1 MQERGGLD
9 GADARKE
16 LEEFEEI
23 LLARLAAVG
32 LPSDV
37 LADVAQ
43 RGLVLASVPASVAEL
58 DEAALARGAYVS
70 KLIAAAAVGL
80 FDAALNYLWD
90 ATVGELRRRVAAY
103 DLAYFFEVA
112 VSSPERRKHLSRVE
126 DLTRIDDI
134 DLLRAAR
141 QLGLITHDAHLR
153 LDHVRVMRNQAS
165 AAHPSVTT
173 VTGSDLAQ
181 WLALA
186 IRDVVA
192 APVDPVTARVGTL
205 LADMRDHPLSIA
217 ERDAAA
223 AFFHALPQDRVDA
236 LAAGLLGVYV
246 DQAASQRSRDNVLTL
261 WPALWPCVSEPRRHE
276 LGTKYTRLS
285 AEHPERAVAARVIL
299 DCVDSAAYL
308 PTSMRAAEIDTALD
322 ALLAAARAGT
332 DASAAG
338 RALRHLVSGGDDVPQ
353 QVIDRYTAALV
364 ELYVNGDDG
373 LAAELLAALTPEQ
386 AGRALRAVASPP
398 VAAALNQPR
407 AQERW
412 TRLLHDLEP
421 RLGSHRNQALL
432 QAIRSHPGSPAT
444 LAADPHIARLL
455 APRHRAK
462 HGAAAL

>member
-1 MQERGGLD
+1 MQQRVGLD

-16 LEEFEEI
+16 LEEFEAI

-32 LPSDV
+32 LPNDV

-43 RGLVLASVPASVAEL
+43 RGLLLESVPESVAEL
-58 DEAALARGAYVS
+58 DAAALARGAYVS

-112 VSSPERRKHLSRVE
+112 VSSPERRRRFTVAD
-126 DLTRIDDI
+126 DLRWIDDI

-141 QLGLITHDAHLR
+141 QVGLITHDAHLR

-165 AAHPSVTT
+165 AAHPSVAT
-173 VTGSDLAQ
+173 VTGADLAQ
-181 WLALA
+181 WLAVS

-192 APVDPVTARVGTL
+192 APVDPVTARIGTL
-205 LADMRDHPLSIA
+205 LAEMRDHPLSIA

-223 AFFHALPQDRVDA
+223 AFFHGLPQDRVDA
-236 LAAGLLGVYV
+236 LAAGLLGLYV
-246 DQAASQRSRDNVLTL
+246 DAAASALSRDNVLAL

-276 LGTKYTRLS
+276 LGTKYTRLA
-285 AEHPERAVAARVIL
+285 AEHPERAGAARVIL

-308 PTSMRAAEIDTALD
+308 PTSMRAAEIDAALD
-322 ALLAAARAGT
+322 ALLTAERAGT

-338 RALRHLVSGGDDVPQ
+338 RALRHLVSDGDDVPQ
-353 QVIDRYTAALV
+353 QVLDRYTAALV

-373 LAAELLAALTPEQ
+373 LAADLLAKLTPEQ
-386 AGRALRAVASPP
+386 AGRALRAVGSPP

-407 AQERW
+407 AQDRW
-412 TRLLHDLEP
+412 AQLLRDLEP
-421 RLGSHRNQALL
+421 RLGSHRNQELL
-432 QAIRSHPGSPAT
+432 QAIRAHAGSPAT
-444 LAADPHIARLL
+444 LAQDPHVARLL

-462 HGAAAL
+462 HGAAAR